1 MHQGT
6 ECACGRVRQSALGE
20 HGRVRDRGQGHDGG
34 VSGWNE
40 GKNLKKDLGEI
51 V

>member
-6 ECACGRVRQSALGE
+6 ECACSRVRQPALGE

-34 VSGWNE
+34 VSRWDRSKGLRE
-40 GKNLKKDLGEI
+40 DLGEI
-51 V
+51 I